1 MTHLLS
7 DTLLATV
14 RERAAGYDRDNAFFA
29 EDLADLRSAGYLGAM
44 VPTDLGGAGLT
55 LRETAH
61 EQARLAGAA
70 PATALAVNM
79 HHVWT
84 GVGRYL
90 HERGDSSLD
99 WLLSEAAWGEV
110 FGFGYSEPGN
120 DLVLLGSRT
129 EARPDGAG
137 GYTFHGRKIF
147 VSGSPAWTRLGVL
160 GIDSSGGEGDER
172 LVHAFITR
180 DNGGFEILDD
190 WDTIGMRASQ
200 SRSTVLDGAHAP
212 ADRVLRLLPPGPS
225 LDPYVLGIFT
235 SFEVLLASV
244 YAGIADR
251 ALELAVEAAQRRTSM
266 KTGTTY
272 AQDPDVRRRVASMGL
287 AQDGIWPQID
297 RIAGDLDASASDF
310 TLDRGAGWFRATAGL
325 KVRVTGTARE
335 VVDQAVR
342 VSGGSTYFNTSELGR
357 LYRDVLAG
365 IFHPSS
371 DDSAH
376 AAVAQSLLGPV
387 E

>member
-1 MTHLLS
+1 MR
-7 DTLLATV
+7 D
-14 RERAAGYDRDNAFFA
+14 RAGEYDRDNAFFA
-29 EDLADLRSAGYLGAM
+29 EDLADLQAAGYLAAM
-44 VPTDLGGAGLT
+44 VPAGLGGGGRT
-55 LRETAH
+55 LRETAR
-61 EQARLAGAA
+61 EQARLAAHA

-79 HHVWT
+79 HQVWV

-99 WLLSEAAWGEV
+99 WLLREAAAGEV

-137 GYTFHGRKIF
+137 GFTFHGRKIF
-147 VSGSPAWTRLGVL
+147 TSNSPAWTRLGVL
-160 GIDSSGGEGDER
+160 GLEPGGKGSEGR
-172 LVHAFITR
+172 LVHAFVTR
-180 DNGGFEILDD
+180 DGGGFEILDD

-200 SRSTVLDGAHAP
+200 SRTTVLDGAHAP
-212 ADRVLRLLPPGPS
+212 AARVMRLLPPGPT

-235 SFEVLLASV
+235 SFEVLLSAV

-251 ALELAVEAAQRRTSM
+251 ALELAVDAARKRTSM
-266 KTGTTY
+266 KTGRAR
-272 AQDPDVRRRVASMGL
+272 AQDPDVRRRIAAMALTQDSTWL
-287 AQDGIWPQID
+287 QIDGITQ
-297 RIAGDLDASASDF
+297 DLDASAADPA
-310 TLDRGAGWFRATAGL
+310 LDRGAGWFRATAGL
-325 KVRVTGTARE
+325 KVRVTEAARE
-335 VVDQAVR
+335 VVDQAIR
-342 VSGGSTYFNTSELGR
+342 VSGGATYFNGAELGR

-376 AAVAQSLLGPV
+376 ATVAQSLLGPLDD
-387 E
+387 